1 MPLQKFDASYKQGR
15 LIIFPYNL
23 VTINECLADTLE
35 IAKSGTNSSLQTI
48 HKDNLNK
55 LNFAHLNI
63 NSIWNKV
70 DSLADIIKDN
80 IDILMI
86 SETKVDDS
94 FLDGQFFLA
103 GIGAPFCLDQN
114 RNGRGIM
121 LFIKNDIPAKVVST
135 DDRGIERFYVELRF
149 RNKK

>member
-94 FLDGQFFLA
+94 FLDGQFFLD
-103 GIGAPFCLDQN
+103 GFGTPFRLD
-114 RNGRGIM
+114 
-121 LFIKNDIPAKVVST
+121 
-135 DDRGIERFYVELRF
+135 
-149 RNKK
+149 RNKKVGVLCFSLEMTFLQMLFLQMTRLLKVFT